1 MTVRALEVREQYAA
15 FEERTYGRQWSLQDL
30 ALGLV
35 GDVGDLVKL
44 VPGARGRPCRQE
56 RSAGARARARG
67 CPVVAPRYREAPRR
81 RLESAFARTMDELD
95 AALGRTGDAFPESR
109 ASPPRGR
116 AVSRSRS
123 RHRGVTHASRLP
135 LYGRVMEEARSVL
148 ERFERIESMRRANA
162 GPVEL
167 LAELRALLR
176 EAEAWAREEGG
187 DAGSSAV
194 GRLRAALERD
204 MIGA

>member
-35 GDVGDLVKL
+35 GHVGDLVKL
-44 VPGARGRPCRQE
+44 VQAHKGVRAVRNARPALEHELADVLWSLLVIAKRRDVDSSRRSPGRWTSSTPL
-56 RSAGARARARG
+56 SGARATR
-67 CPVVAPRYREAPRR
+67 
-81 RLESAFARTMDELD
+81 
-95 AALGRTGDAFPESR
+95 FPESR

-194 GRLRAALERD
+194 GRLRAALARD
-204 MIGA
+204 MIGT